1 MDTSDFSTSI
11 LVSKPPEAAFD
22 AINRVPAWWSGNVEG
37 SALQL
42 GSEFTYTVPGVHY
55 CRLKVVDS
63 VPGRSIVWLVTESD
77 LSYTANKSEWTGTR
91 IRFDISRQ
99 DDLTRVRFVH
109 EGLVPAF
116 ECFGEC
122 SKAWTLLVEG
132 QLFRLVSTG
141 LEQPNIFAPAST

>member
-1 MDTSDFSTSI
+1 MNTSEFSTSI
-11 LVSKPPEAAFD
+11 LVTKTPEEAFA

-37 SALQL
+37 SAIHL

-55 CRLKVVDS
+55 CKLKVVES
-63 VPGRSIVWLVTESD
+63 IPGESIVWLVVESL
-77 LSYTANKSEWTGTR
+77 LSYANNKTEWTGTR

-99 DDLTRVRFVH
+99 DDRILVRFTH

-116 ECFGEC
+116 ECFQEC

-141 LEQPNIFAPAST
+141 LEQPNIFAGA